1 MPAPVAAADK
11 RVRGNRLLRAVYI
24 NDFQFDSDNLTCKG
38 EKGTA
43 TYDPGFK
50 TLTLD
55 NLTVSTHYANGI
67 IWNGGISGLTIRIT
81 ALNEVVK
88 KDSSRA
94 LNGWVLDP
102 TQNGGYPDFGA
113 GSGLKT
119 ARRAS
124 CSTVRSSPLAA
135 R

>member
-1 MPAPVAAADK
+1 M
-11 RVRGNRLLRAVYI
+11 YI

-67 IWNGGISGLTIRIT
+67 IWNEDIAGLTIRIKGT
-81 ALNEVVK
+81 VTINLLE
-88 KDSSRA
+88 SS
-94 LNGWVLDP
+94 
-102 TQNGGYPDFGA
+102 
-113 GSGLKT
+113 S
-119 ARRAS
+119 
-124 CSTVRSSPLAA
+124 
-135 R
+135 